1 MVTRQQRQSPG
12 RLRLSAREREALQLT
27 ASGMTPAEAAAQMG
41 VCTSRVNDCLRYAS
55 AKLHSPERPG
65 AVHRAYLLGEIPPP
79 EHTNDGVGLVLSTG
93 QHEVLRGLA
102 GGQDLGW
109 IAANSGAHVDVVRR
123 DMRAL
128 MALMDARTTMHL
140 IRRGWELGLLGP
152 TRKELSS
159 PSPVRSPG

>member
-1 MVTRQQRQSPG
+1 MTSQPRPSPG

-27 ASGMTPAEAAAQMG
+27 ASGMTPAEAAAEMG

-55 AKLHSPERPG
+55 AKLQSPERPG
-65 AVHRAYLLGEIPPP
+65 AVHRAYLLGAISPP
-79 EHTNDGVGLVLSTG
+79 EHTDDGVDLVLSTG

-102 GGQDLGW
+102 GGQDLEW
-109 IAANSGAHVDVVRR
+109 IAANAGARVDRVRG

-128 MALMDARTTMHL
+128 MALVDARTTVHL

-152 TRKELSS
+152 TRNEVSNPSTIRSS
-159 PSPVRSPG
+159 G